1 MGHARVKVTLTHE
14 PVPVGILQGM
24 LELIKEIL
32 VPLEMKLLSQDS
44 F

>member
-1 MGHARVKVTLTHE
+1 MGLARVKVTLTHK
-14 PVPVGILQGM
+14 PILVGILQGM

-32 VPLEMKLLSQDS
+32 VPLETKLLSQDG